1 MSAKRFDSEYLKLSI
16 ILGFSICFIL
26 LMFSRGVFVKENL
39 ANRSLEKQ
47 GYNNVEVTNKDWFFV
62 GFRGCDMND
71 AAKITANAT
80 NPAGK
85 QTEIF
90 VCTGWPFKGATIR
103 TN

>member
-1 MSAKRFDSEYLKLSI
+1 MISKIFNSNEKKLAFYLFLVV
-16 ILGFSICFIL
+16 FIL
-26 LMFSRGVFVKENL
+26 LVEFSRGIFADINL
-39 ANRSLEKQ
+39 AIKSLEKQ
-47 GYNNVEVTNKDWFFV
+47 GYSNVEVTNMDWFFV
-62 GFRGCDMND
+62 GFRGCDMGD
-71 AAKITANAT
+71 AAKITTNAT